1 MLVSILIF
9 FIIFGVLVTSHEFGH
24 FIIAKSGGIRVNEFF
39 IGMGPTIW
47 KKQKGETLYSIKL
60 LPIGGACVFDGMDPV
75 AEEKEGYDEHS
86 FLNAPVWRRI
96 ATLFAGPFANFIIA
110 YILAVI
116 LVSFSAWNF
125 PVIDKMTEESAA
137 AEAGMQPGDKIIS
150 VDGEKVYMAGEV
162 TLISQ
167 FAEGSPMDIVYER
180 DGQRYE
186 TTLQPKYSAEEG
198 RYYMGIYLG
207 EYGKIEGAQALKYA
221 WYEVRYYFKTTYRS
235 LALLVKG
242 KLSKDDVSGPVG
254 MVKMVDD
261 TYEEVKP
268 YGISA
273 VILTM
278 LSLTVLLSVNL
289 GVMNLLPI
297 PALDGGRLVFQFIE
311 VIVGK
316 PVPPEK
322 EGFVHMIGMVALLAL
337 MGFVLFND
345 ISKFT
350 R

>member
-1 MLVSILIF
+1 MLVSVLIF

-110 YILAVI
+110 YILAVV

-125 PVIDKMTEESAA
+125 PVINKMTDESAA
-137 AEAGMQPGDKIIS
+137 AEAGMLPGDKIIS

-162 TLISQ
+162 TMISQ

-180 DGQRYE
+180 DGQRYV
-186 TTLQPKYSAEEG
+186 TTLLPK
-198 RYYMGIYLG
+198 
-207 EYGKIEGAQALKYA
+207 
-221 WYEVRYYFKTTYRS
+221 
-235 LALLVKG
+235 
-242 KLSKDDVSGPVG
+242 
-254 MVKMVDD
+254 
-261 TYEEVKP
+261 
-268 YGISA
+268 
-273 VILTM
+273 
-278 LSLTVLLSVNL
+278 
-289 GVMNLLPI
+289 
-297 PALDGGRLVFQFIE
+297 
-311 VIVGK
+311 
-316 PVPPEK
+316 
-322 EGFVHMIGMVALLAL
+322 
-337 MGFVLFND
+337 
-345 ISKFT
+345 
-350 R
+350 